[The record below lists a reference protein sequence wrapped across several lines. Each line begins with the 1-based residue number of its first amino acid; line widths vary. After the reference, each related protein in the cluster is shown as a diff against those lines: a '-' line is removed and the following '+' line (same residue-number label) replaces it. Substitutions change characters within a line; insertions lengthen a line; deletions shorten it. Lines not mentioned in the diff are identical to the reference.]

1 VETNSPLFVAFRVS
15 DDFKAALKAR
25 ARELGFVACGVARA
39 GPSQTVSR
47 LEAWLENNFEASMAW
62 MKRPDAVEKRAD
74 IEKLFPGARTVVC
87 LAFPYA
93 TDEPF
98 DAGEMGG
105 IARYARGLDYH
116 DFLPARL
123 RELLSWIQAQTP
135 CAGKVCVDTAPVLER
150 EWAVRSGLGWIGKN
164 TLLMGRD
171 FGSYVLLGEII
182 TDIEIAP
189 DTPHLEQFCGSCTR
203 CLDACP
209 TDALVEPRVLDANK
223 CIAFHTI
230 ENRHLAPK
238 TVREGFGDW
247 IFGCDICQQV
257 CPWNQ
262 KAERDGKWSLE
273 PELWTRPEMPN
284 LGEWVSIEQSEFSRR
299 LKGSPIKRTKRR
311 GMKRNAARALRNKKA
326 AQEKRS
332 AGE

>member
-1 VETNSPLFVAFRVS
+1 
-15 DDFKAALKAR
+15 
-25 ARELGFVACGVARA
+25 
-39 GPSQTVSR
+39 
-47 LEAWLENNFEASMAW
+47 MAW
-62 MKRPDAVEKRAD
+62 MRRTDAVEKRAN
-74 IEKLFPGARTVVC
+74 IERLFPGARSVVC

-98 DAGEMGG
+98 DENEMGG

-123 RELLSWIQAQTP
+123 RELLGWIQGQTP
-135 CAGKVCVDTAPVLER
+135 CEGKVCVDTAPVLER

-164 TLLMGRD
+164 TLLMSRD

-182 TDIEIAP
+182 LDIEIAP
-189 DTPHLEQFCGSCTR
+189 DAPHLEQFCGSCTR

-209 TDALVEPRVLDANK
+209 TGALVEPRVLDANK

-230 ENRHLAPK
+230 ENKSLAPK
-238 TVREGFGDW
+238 NLREQFGEW
-247 IFGCDICQQV
+247 AFGCDICQQV

-262 KAERDGKWSLE
+262 KAERDEKWSRE
-273 PELWTRPEMPN
+273 PGLWTRPEMPR
-284 LGEWVSIEQSEFSRR
+284 LEEWVALEQSEFSSR

-311 GMKRNAARALRNKKA
+311 GMKRNAARALKNRRA
-326 AQEKRS
+326 DSSS
-332 AGE
+332 AE